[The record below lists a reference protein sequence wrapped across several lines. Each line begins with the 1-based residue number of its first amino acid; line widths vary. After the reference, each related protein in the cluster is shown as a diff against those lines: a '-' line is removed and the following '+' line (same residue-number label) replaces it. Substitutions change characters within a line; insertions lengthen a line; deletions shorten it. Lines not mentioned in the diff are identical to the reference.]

1 LLFDL
6 LATNIVTST
15 PVLRKQVSNLK
26 AALAAPPDP
35 SLCVKISI
43 RLYITEIGLISIS
56 GTLSIMDTSL
66 LQITFA
72 LD

>member
-6 LATNIVTST
+6 LATNIVTSI

-26 AALAAPPDP
+26 AALAAPPAP

-43 RLYITEIGLISIS
+43 RLYITEIGLISVP
-56 GTLSIMDTSL
+56 GTLRTMEMSL